1 MKWFRFLLL
10 CALAFAFSCSTPKS
24 DTLQILVSPK
34 GLTQNFWLKVKAG
47 AEAAGR
53 DLGVEVIWKGPQS
66 ELDIAGQIGMVEDY
80 INKKVDGIVLA
91 ACDTRGLI
99 PTIEKALAAGIPLV
113 TIDSGVDSDLPASFI
128 ATDNILGASMAADE
142 LAKLLQEQGQVA
154 CIPIVPGAATSI
166 MREQGFKERLPRYPG
181 LKLVAVQYSQSE
193 VATAMSVTENI
204 LTANPNLAG
213 LFAASEAGTIGCAQ
227 ALISRGVTGK
237 VKLVGFDASPDQI
250 KLLRQGVVQAL
261 IVQNPYQM
269 GYQGVKSAVTL
280 IKGGQV
286 EKRIDT
292 GVTVV
297 TLANVD
303 TPEVQQLLSPVEQ
316 K

>member
-1 MKWFRFLLL
+1 MKWLKWALLVT
-10 CALAFAFSCSTPKS
+10 LAATLSCSTQKS
-24 DTLQILVSPK
+24 DKLQILVSPK

-47 AEAAGR
+47 AEAAGK
-53 DLGVEVIWKGPQS
+53 DLDVQVIWKGPQS

-99 PTIEKALAAGIPLV
+99 PTIQKALTAGIPLV

-128 ATDNILGASMAADE
+128 ATDNILGASMAADKLAE
-142 LAKLLQEQGQVA
+142 LLKEQGEVG

-166 MREQGFKERLPRYPG
+166 MREQGFKERLPKYPG
-181 LKLVAVQYSQSE
+181 VKLVAVQYSQSE

-227 ALISRGVTGK
+227 ALISRNVTGK

-250 KLLRQGVVQAL
+250 KLLRKGVVQAL

-280 IKGGQV
+280 IKGGKV

-297 TLANVD
+297 TMENVD
-303 TPEVQQLLSPVEQ
+303 TPQIQKLLSPVEQ
-316 K
+316 N